1 MIPGRR
7 RTAPLTPPPPASRP
21 PGRAYGRPA
30 DLPDLPPDGPA
41 SAAQDLKIYSACVPR
56 YHMYRLGTIKE
67 VLQLFTY
74 RRKFYMFPI
83 VFVLLIAM
91 GITVLAQSG
100 LGALVYPI

>member
-1 MIPGRR
+1 
-7 RTAPLTPPPPASRP
+7 
-21 PGRAYGRPA
+21 
-30 DLPDLPPDGPA
+30 
-41 SAAQDLKIYSACVPR
+41 
-56 YHMYRLGTIKE
+56 MYRLGTIKE